1 MLPTAPSDPNLNLP
15 AAGGSN
21 WDLGDASA
29 RNRLAEDIATLQANL
44 TALPLSPEVTGGNS
58 HKKSKQP
65 ASRHPP
71 EGLATPKADP
81 PHMTPRAPAE
91 PAPQSHRQQ
100 EQPAPRLA
108 PTPEEIAAV
117 KLAKEMR
124 DFEAAEFYLKQQ
136 KLVNSAIQFGKS
148 LICPTGVLQPDGSN
162 FGKWFANLEEIGRMV
177 MANQK
182 FFFFVCSN
190 STYKKI
196 GRAVI
201 LASIHESLVAEIS
214 AIPTCF
220 LIAAQMNIWYK
231 FRSFKI
237 DPNGHNAGI
246 ASALR
251 DLHSEWIAINV
262 VFTINSFL
270 GFVLQ
275 ASVADSGAP
284 YQEAF
289 GLRALD
295 ICKEQ
300 HRNTIAASAAESSF
314 TSPVPPSALATT
326 VKDNLFDPSAFLTSI
341 DPSKWVDALDFY
353 AIPANKCWQCGGNN
367 HYARNCPDKLRAGT
381 GGKAMGQPLG
391 TIVGTIYGKLPSGLP
406 ISSERYPRMVYRK
419 SLTPPSRN
427 QEHARGL
434 ADYYQPRY
442 PSSSRQPLSVAPQA
456 SAKGG
461 VSAQIVDIGD
471 VPDDLDTLEF
481 YNMGLG
487 EDLVSDV
494 AVFDTGASHGFT
506 GSKSLLHDFRSLS
519 KLIGVSVTT
528 TGAGSFITG
537 MGSLKFQ
544 APNGHIIVLRPV
556 LYCEQAK
563 TTLISM
569 AALWKANALVAY
581 DNNSDTF

>member
-1 MLPTAPSDPNLNLP
+1 MMLPTAPSDPNLNLP

-196 GRAVI
+196 G
-201 LASIHESLVAEIS
+201 
-214 AIPTCF
+214 
-220 LIAAQMNIWYK
+220 
-231 FRSFKI
+231 
-237 DPNGHNAGI
+237 
-246 ASALR
+246 
-251 DLHSEWIAINV
+251 
-262 VFTINSFL
+262 
-270 GFVLQ
+270 
-275 ASVADSGAP
+275 
-284 YQEAF
+284 
-289 GLRALD
+289 
-295 ICKEQ
+295 
-300 HRNTIAASAAESSF
+300 
-314 TSPVPPSALATT
+314 
-326 VKDNLFDPSAFLTSI
+326 
-341 DPSKWVDALDFY
+341 
-353 AIPANKCWQCGGNN
+353 
-367 HYARNCPDKLRAGT
+367 
-381 GGKAMGQPLG
+381 
-391 TIVGTIYGKLPSGLP
+391 
-406 ISSERYPRMVYRK
+406 
-419 SLTPPSRN
+419 
-427 QEHARGL
+427 
-434 ADYYQPRY
+434 
-442 PSSSRQPLSVAPQA
+442 
-456 SAKGG
+456 
-461 VSAQIVDIGD
+461 
-471 VPDDLDTLEF
+471 
-481 YNMGLG
+481 
-487 EDLVSDV
+487 
-494 AVFDTGASHGFT
+494 
-506 GSKSLLHDFRSLS
+506 
-519 KLIGVSVTT
+519 
-528 TGAGSFITG
+528 
-537 MGSLKFQ
+537 
-544 APNGHIIVLRPV
+544 
-556 LYCEQAK
+556 
-563 TTLISM
+563 
-569 AALWKANALVAY
+569 
-581 DNNSDTF
+581 